1 MLFSRSSKPDPKLVD
16 QLEALEWRVERATS
30 VGAAATYLNQAG
42 DLVSGRTLRDASS
55 TTAGPWTPTCRRT
68 VRRRAT
74 VCRKMLRAAPD
85 VVRARCTLTWLALA
99 SGLEQDARAEA
110 EEYLAAAERA
120 GAEVVALLQVRRM
133 VNVAE
138 TVELRLY
145 LAEVLMA
152 LGDQRTADEVIGRVL
167 SERNGLEAP
176 LHVEADER
184 RNVARRAAL
193 QDPGWAG
200 RWASSNAP
208 VDNGAFTWRCA
219 LPMRIARAA
228 ALLRHS
234 ALLR

>member
-16 QLEALEWRVERATS
+16 QLEALEWRADRATS
-30 VGAAATYLNQAG
+30 VGAAAAYLNQAG
-42 DLVSGRTLRDASS
+42 DLCLDAGRTRDALEYY
-55 TTAGPWTPTCRRT
+55 GRT
-68 VRRRAT
+68 VDAHLAADRFEAAAS

-99 SGLEQDARAEA
+99 NGLEQDARSEA

-167 SERNGLEAP
+167 SERNGLEP
-176 LHVEADER
+176 PIRVDADER
-184 RNVARRAAL
+184 RGVARRAAIQGPRL
-193 QDPGWAG
+193 
-200 RWASSNAP
+200 S
-208 VDNGAFTWRCA
+208 F
-219 LPMRIARAA
+219 
-228 ALLRHS
+228 
-234 ALLR
+234 

>member
-16 QLEALEWRVERATS
+16 QLEALEWRAERATS

-42 DLVSGRTLRDASS
+42 DLCLEAGRMRDALEYYGRTVDAHLAADRFEAASS
-55 TTAGPWTPTCRRT
+55 
-68 VRRRAT
+68 
-74 VCRKMLRAAPD
+74 VCRKILRAAPD

-99 SGLEQDARAEA
+99 NGLEQDARTEA

-138 TVELRLY
+138 SVELRLY

-167 SERNGLEAP
+167 SERNGLEQP
-176 LHVEADER
+176 LRVEADER
-184 RNVARRAAL
+184 RSVARRAAIQGPRL
-193 QDPGWAG
+193 GW
-200 RWASSNAP
+200 
-208 VDNGAFTWRCA
+208 
-219 LPMRIARAA
+219 
-228 ALLRHS
+228 
-234 ALLR
+234 